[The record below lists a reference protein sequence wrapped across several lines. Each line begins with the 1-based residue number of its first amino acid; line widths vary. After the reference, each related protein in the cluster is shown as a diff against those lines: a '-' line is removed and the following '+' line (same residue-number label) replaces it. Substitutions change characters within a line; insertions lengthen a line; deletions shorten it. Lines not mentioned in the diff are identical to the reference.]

1 MALSSENPSVTP
13 GFPGVKR
20 TVVGAFTKTSPNPVQ
35 RHHTTNG
42 MEMLSFQG
50 AAATRRTCLQLPPQI
65 SLERW
70 RQIGDHIGGIHNSSV
85 WWLADWLI
93 YGQQKYPDR
102 YRRAIAE
109 TSLDYQ
115 TLRNYVWVARKF
127 PVSRRRD
134 RLSFQHHAE
143 VSSLPAPDQDR
154 WLDLAEASGWSVK
167 ELRRQL
173 RAARDERR
181 SQFMVFMKLNVPV
194 EKKRHWQAAA
204 HAEHQD
210 LPEWIVHVMDDAAE
224 KVLTFESAFGSTL
237 SSRGDK
243 GLLI

>member
-1 MALSSENPSVTP
+1 MMAEESTKASLHSVRRH
-13 GFPGVKR
+13 R
-20 TVVGAFTKTSPNPVQ
+20 TVNDTET
-35 RHHTTNG
+35 
-42 MEMLSFQG
+42 LSFKG
-50 AAATRRTCLQLPPQI
+50 AAATKRTCLQLPPQI

-70 RQIGDHIGGIHNSSV
+70 RQIGDHIGEIHNSSA
-85 WWLADWLI
+85 WWLADWLV

-102 YRRAIAE
+102 YRSAIAE

-143 VSSLPAPDQDR
+143 VSSLPVPDQDR

-167 ELRRQL
+167 ELRRQS
-173 RAARDERR
+173 RAARDERQL
-181 SQFMVFMKLNVPV
+181 QFMVIMKLNVPV

-210 LPEWIVHVMDDAAE
+210 LPEWIVNVMDDAAE
-224 KVLTFESAFGSTL
+224 KVLAFESTSGRALGSC
-237 SSRGDK
+237 GDK

>member
-1 MALSSENPSVTP
+1 M
-13 GFPGVKR
+13 
-20 TVVGAFTKTSPNPVQ
+20 
-35 RHHTTNG
+35 
-42 MEMLSFQG
+42 
-50 AAATRRTCLQLPPQI
+50 QLPPQI

-70 RQIGDHIGGIHNSSV
+70 RQIGDHIGGIHNSSA

-167 ELRRQL
+167 ELRRQF
-173 RAARDERR
+173 RAASDERQA
-181 SQFMVFMKLNVPV
+181 QFIVIMKLSVPV
-194 EKKRHWQAAA
+194 EKKRNWQAAA

-210 LPEWIVHVMDDAAE
+210 LPEWIVHVMDNAAE
-224 KVLTFESAFGSTL
+224 KALDA
-237 SSRGDK
+237 
-243 GLLI
+243 